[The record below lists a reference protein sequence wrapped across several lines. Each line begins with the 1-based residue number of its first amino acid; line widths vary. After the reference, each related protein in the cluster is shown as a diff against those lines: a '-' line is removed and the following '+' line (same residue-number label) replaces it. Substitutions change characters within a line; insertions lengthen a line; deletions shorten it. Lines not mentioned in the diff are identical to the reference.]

1 MNLPVS
7 DIIEQSISNKVNGMV
22 GNNDINLNTIVKM
35 SLLNEI
41 KPLDTTKIITVL
53 ESIYDTN
60 KIEAYFN
67 NNEYELTIDSSGNII
82 YVNDEEE
89 GKTDT
94 ESVLREPE
102 GSEE

>member
-41 KPLDTTKIITVL
+41 KPLDTTKMLTVL

-82 YVNDEEE
+82 YVNEEQDKKDIV
-89 GKTDT
+89 GI
-94 ESVLREPE
+94 LREPE
-102 GSEE
+102 GCEE